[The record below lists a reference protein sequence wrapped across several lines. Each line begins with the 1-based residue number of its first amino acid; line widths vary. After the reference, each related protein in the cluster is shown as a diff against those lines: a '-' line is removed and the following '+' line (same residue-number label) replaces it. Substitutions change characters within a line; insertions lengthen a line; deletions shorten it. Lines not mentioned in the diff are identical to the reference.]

1 MRQLILEDADYS
13 RTPKQLLQF
22 HCGEYFSSTGFLLSL
37 CFGLKKTEENYF
49 FSWNSFAQLGA

>member
-49 FSWNSFAQLGA
+49 FLGIVLHS